1 MTYSFAITGLTAPTR
16 LDRALQGHQPAW
28 GRSAVRAL
36 IEGCQVRVNGQLV
49 WLCSWQV
56 RNGDRIELLA
66 LPEAK
71 PQPFDHFDDAWIIAE
86 EADLAAVD
94 KPAGLLSESPRWRQA
109 ANLLDLARQ
118 RFGPVHLFH
127 RLDRD
132 TSGVV
137 VLTRSAATNRYLD
150 AAFKQGAVLKE
161 YLAVVAAPNQL
172 QADGV
177 IHLPIGRHPARRDMV
192 AVVQSGG
199 QRAVTRYQIIHE
211 DPARQWLLLWPET
224 GRTHQLRVHLAH
236 MGAPILGDRLYN
248 PGDHGV
254 SRLMLHAARI
264 TLPASDAFPRRTFT
278 APLPVDFLPWPAEL
292 GKAGTVG

>member
-1 MTYSFAITGLTAPTR
+1 MTYTFVITGLAAPTR
-16 LDRALQGHQPAW
+16 LDRVLQRHQPAW
-28 GRSAVRAL
+28 GRSAVRGL
-36 IEGCQVRVNGQLV
+36 IEGRQVLVNGRLV

-56 RNGDRIELLA
+56 CNGDEIALLS
-66 LPEAK
+66 LPKAK
-71 PQPFDHFDDAWIIAE
+71 PAPFDHFDDAWIIAE
-86 EADLAAVD
+86 EADLVAVD

-109 ANLLDLARQ
+109 ANLLDLVRQ

-172 QADGV
+172 QAEGV
-177 IHLPIGRHPARRDMV
+177 IRLPIGRHPARRDMV

-199 QRAVTRYQIIHE
+199 QRAVTRYQVIYAE
-211 DPARQWLLLWPET
+211 PARQWLRLWPET

-236 MGAPILGDRLYN
+236 LGAPISGDRLYN
-248 PGDHGV
+248 PDPHGA

-264 TLPASDAFPRRTFT
+264 TLPASDEFPRRTFT
-278 APLPVDFLPWPAEL
+278 APLPADFLPLPAEL
-292 GKAGTVG
+292 GKAGTAG